1 MLNVAVLH
9 NEWLWGN
16 YINSFGS
23 WQGSR
28 YMYVFKV
35 GCQCIPRDPGAASR
49 DDALFLGESLLQ
61 EQTSPWE
68 LILTKPVSD
77 LKLKIGSILGR
88 LARSVGVATLKRS
101 FSKIGVVPHAGLSP
115 NVAPLAF
122 SLLRLH
128 PTFKSQEGLDI
139 FNPKTWN
146 YTYSALHA
154 CTCIRQVKIYP
165 KRALTRGW
173 EQGTGCRRIFADGIV
188 GIFLFNIR
196 LCA

>member
-1 MLNVAVLH
+1 MPLGGHDALWSLPLNYRVLSSLIIVILLAFRWRKVLLLHSPPLVPVGGGRCYPLSSLHTLAVTVVADSSLNLVYRNVALGH
-9 NEWLWGN
+9 
-16 YINSFGS
+16 
-23 WQGSR
+23 
-28 YMYVFKV
+28 
-35 GCQCIPRDPGAASR
+35 GAASQ
-49 DDALFLGESLLQ
+49 DDSIFLGESLLQ

-139 FNPKTWN
+139 FNPKT
-146 YTYSALHA
+146 
-154 CTCIRQVKIYP
+154 
-165 KRALTRGW
+165 
-173 EQGTGCRRIFADGIV
+173 
-188 GIFLFNIR
+188 
-196 LCA
+196 